1 MCRAV
6 ASTVIIFQV
15 ILRISHSRAFSPE
28 AGHYMKSKTSAR
40 RTFNLVNE
48 KSFLWRSKHRRSLPG
63 HAWPKSFNASEDII
77 QQEKVALNENNS
89 GKQNVV
95 IDRQADKSKYGR
107 GIEHLSA
114 DLTVGTD
121 VVAYQDGVWY
131 VDGTEVGDGSTN
143 PVVRYLMV
151 DNVQIVWTHDC
162 EHGVIRGFEMMVLQG
177 KHDGEEEGLN
187 EVLEVDHGPLV
198 DLGSKFVV
206 TGEYIELGP
215 EQILA
220 RIPTAKVMKGCDDE
234 ERETLV
240 ALAKF
245 DPDIEV
251 MKEG

>member
-15 ILRISHSRAFSPE
+15 ILRISHSHAFSPE
-28 AGHYMKSKTSAR
+28 AGHYMKSITPAR
-40 RTFNLVNE
+40 RAFHLVNE
-48 KSFLWRSKHRRSLPG
+48 KSFLRPSQHRRSLPG
-63 HAWPKSFNASEDII
+63 HAWPKSFNASDDTI
-77 QQEKVALNENNS
+77 QQGKVAVNDNNS
-89 GKQNVV
+89 GQQIAV

-114 DLTVGTD
+114 DLTEGTD

-143 PVVRYLMV
+143 PVVRYVIV

-162 EHGVIRGFEMMVLQG
+162 EHGVIRGFELMVLPG
-177 KHDGEEEGLN
+177 KNNGEEEGMN
-187 EVLEVDHGPLV
+187 QVLEGNHGPLV
-198 DLGSKFVV
+198 DLGCNFVV
-206 TGEYIELGP
+206 TGEYVELGP

-220 RIPTAKVMKGCDDE
+220 RIPTAKVNQGRDGD
-234 ERETLV
+234 RETLV

-245 DPDIEV
+245 DPDHEV
-251 MKEG
+251 MKGG